1 MRSSGKLLTIR
12 IMPQLREAIDAMP
25 PSGELRFLLNDY
37 GKPFASAAAFGNKF
51 ADWCKAAGLQPV
63 LCADGRVRSFRAH
76 GLRKAAAV
84 AMAHAGCTEQEMMS
98 VGGWSSAAQLQVYLA
113 EARQE
118 LLADAAMDKLAAAAV
133 QAEARTPNYKLPT
146 PNLQP
151 GAKPLNLQTGGSVVA
166 TPAGFRTSDLSLRR
180 RLLYPTELRG
190 RAAERIG
197 DITFHWASARPRAA
211 RWKTAS
217 QGGAGLNRHPER
229 GGPAVHV
236 PRKQEAPRDAGL
248 LAS

>member
-1 MRSSGKLLTIR
+1 MTWKHPEIVMYRVRYKVGTTARFALELMLNIAGRRQDAHALGRQHVTEEGKLSWRPQKTMRSSGKLLTIR

-98 VGGWSSAAQLQVYLA
+98 VGG
-113 EARQE
+113 
-118 LLADAAMDKLAAAAV
+118 
-133 QAEARTPNYKLPT
+133 
-146 PNLQP
+146 
-151 GAKPLNLQTGGSVVA
+151 
-166 TPAGFRTSDLSLRR
+166 
-180 RLLYPTELRG
+180 
-190 RAAERIG
+190 
-197 DITFHWASARPRAA
+197 
-211 RWKTAS
+211 
-217 QGGAGLNRHPER
+217 
-229 GGPAVHV
+229 
-236 PRKQEAPRDAGL
+236 
-248 LAS
+248 